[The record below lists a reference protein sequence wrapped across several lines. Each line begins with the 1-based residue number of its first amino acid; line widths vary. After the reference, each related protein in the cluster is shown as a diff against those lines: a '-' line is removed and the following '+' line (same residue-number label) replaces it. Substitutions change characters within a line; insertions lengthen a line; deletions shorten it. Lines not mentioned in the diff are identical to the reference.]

1 MNGKTIRFMIC
12 ILLCTLTILVGV
24 LSVVAMP
31 VNMDGEYIH
40 IEAEDMVHSSSATVN
55 EVATASGGKVLLISG
70 NGVTAAED
78 LNESPSCM
86 ASFNVNKSSQYIIW
100 LRVKTESDGT
110 TLLYDTDG
118 NGNIKSKNIKYTS
131 FSWCALEKR
140 MYSAGYKEIHISSS
154 ADLYI
159 DGIVIT
165 SDMSYHP
172 VSSVPATPD
181 TSYVSDYFPID
192 SVKIF
197 PEKGKHPRL
206 FFTEADIPAIKE
218 KLNDSFFKT
227 DVQHI
232 YATGNTD
239 IDCILPAES
248 ASYTNY
254 VSYVEI
260 LTNRAFLYAI
270 GVVDEEHADKT
281 VAEMKNFI
289 STVSFDGY
297 NSTDESR
304 YMGSTMVMASCVYDW
319 CYDRLTYA
327 DKQFVIRKL
336 KEMAAETEVGNP
348 ATKRSYVI
356 SHAIEGLI
364 YKDQLAV
371 GIAIYDEEPDWYNTV
386 AAIIFDKMLPVKN
399 FLNSSGH
406 DASGS
411 SYAESRNDGA
421 VNTSYMFDAL
431 GLEENIFADNYNDVF
446 RTWIYTRLPNGFY
459 FKDGDD
465 YGWGNAKANDTRS
478 TLFSW
483 INNYVG
489 SKYDDPYILR
499 QAYLDYIWS
508 GSSHSVT
515 TMLSLDREAELKETT
530 ELPLTHFTTYPISS
544 MTARTS
550 WQNGLNAP
558 TAMAYVNM
566 REVTIG
572 DHQHRDV
579 GGFQLYY
586 KGMLALDSG
595 LYEWTDHYYDY
606 QSRSIAHNVL
616 LVHDPDEVFNTSD
629 VNDGG
634 QKVPANFGFGASQ
647 QHLAHVEASIESGDC
662 ITAKDTVYYAGPDE
676 YRPEFSYISA
686 DIKPAYTDKVSAY
699 ERSTVFV
706 NTDNEDYPALF
717 VVYDNVASSDA
728 SFKKTWLL
736 HGEEEPVV
744 DDNRITLTRTADGY
758 NGKLVNTTLV
768 PSLDNSVFTIVGG
781 EGNEFSVNG
790 VNYPVETYKEGNHS
804 DMGKWRVELSPLKQS
819 TDDIFLNAMYVTDA
833 DSSAPELEI
842 YKEENEHLYGVTTL
856 DKAVYFSK
864 DRDGIATSFELP
876 IRDNGYDTTDCFV
889 SGLAS
894 GKWNITGKSAAV
906 KSYGIED
913 FEDTTYTY
921 TLNTSANIGV
931 TDIPASTGRTGKAYG
946 LTAMGSNNNGQIK
959 IAIPS
964 PYLAE
969 GTCVDIE
976 FDAYL
981 TGSFSN
987 IQIYYKDLDN
997 NAAWSGLVGY
1007 GNPVPTQNAPYNALC
1022 GQWIT
1027 LKLTV
1032 DTADNCVYIYHNGE
1046 LIGTK
1051 NGLTMNGIKELILSP
1066 KTSNQTREDFMYVD
1080 NVEFSSYAKGAELTA
1095 SYVVEVKEDEEC
1107 FALSLPSGTYT
1118 VTPAPENAVVTQLER
1133 ILSAKED
1140 FGDFLIKKNNNLMY
1154 LPKPTK
1160 LIDGVPYV
1168 AVDGIFTQLGADIIS
1183 STTDSVT
1190 FKIGEDVV
1198 AVVSGSNSYTLNGTL
1213 TPAKHSAISVNDE
1226 IYCAF
1231 EDYSSLLGAS
1241 NVTYNAVAK
1250 LLRFSR

>member
-1 MNGKTIRFMIC
+1 MKSKTMRFVMC
-12 ILLCTLTILVGV
+12 ILLCTLTMFVGV
-24 LSVVAMP
+24 FSVVAMP
-31 VNMDGEYIH
+31 VNMDGEYIY
-40 IEAEDMVHSSSATVN
+40 IEAEDMVHSSYATVN
-55 EVATASGGKVLLISG
+55 EVSTASGGEVLFVPG
-70 NGVTAAED
+70 NGVTTAD
-78 LNESPSCM
+78 LNENSSCM
-86 ASFNVNKSSQYIIW
+86 ASFNVNNSSQYIIW
-100 LRVKTESDGT
+100 IRVKTESGGT

-118 NGNIKSKNIKYTS
+118 NGNIKSKNIRYTS

-140 MYSAGYKEIHISSS
+140 MYSAGYKEIHLSSS

-159 DGIVIT
+159 DGIVVA

-172 VSSVPATPD
+172 GTGVPATPD
-181 TSYVSDYFPID
+181 YVSDYFPID

-206 FFTEADIPAIKE
+206 FFTESDIPSIKS

-232 YATGNTD
+232 FATGNTD
-239 IDCILPAES
+239 IDCILPTES
-248 ASYTNY
+248 AAYTNY
-254 VSYVEI
+254 ASYVEI

-336 KEMAAETEVGNP
+336 KEMAAETEVGYP

-421 VNTSYMFDAL
+421 VNASYMFDAL
-431 GLEENIFADNYNDVF
+431 GLEENIFADNYGDVF

-489 SKYDDPYILR
+489 SRYDDPYILR

-508 GSSHSVT
+508 GSSHPVT
-515 TMLSLDREAELKETT
+515 TMLSLERETELKETT

-616 LVHDPDEVFNTSD
+616 LVHDPDEVFNTSE

-634 QKVPANFGFGASQ
+634 QKVPANFGFGSSQ
-647 QHLAHVEASIESGDC
+647 QHLADVEKSIESGDC
-662 ITAKDTVYYAGPDE
+662 ITAKDTVYFAGPDE

-686 DIKPAYTDKVSAY
+686 DIKHAYSDKVSAY

-717 VVYDNVASSDA
+717 VVYDNVVSSDEA
-728 SFKKTWLL
+728 FKKTWLL

-744 DDNRITLTRTADGY
+744 DDNRITLTRTTDGY

-768 PSLDNSVFTIVGG
+768 PSTDNSVFTTIGG
-781 EGNEFSVNG
+781 DGNEFSVNG
-790 VNYPVETYKEGNHS
+790 VNYPVETYKYGNHS
-804 DMGKWRVELSPLKQS
+804 DMGKWRVELSPLNQS
-819 TDDIFLNAMYVTDA
+819 AEDIFLNAMYVTDA
-833 DSSAPELEI
+833 DSTVPELEI

-894 GKWNITGKSAAV
+894 GKWNITGN
-906 KSYGIED
+906 G
-913 FEDTTYTY
+913 
-921 TLNTSANIGV
+921 
-931 TDIPASTGRTGKAYG
+931 TDI
-946 LTAMGSNNNGQIK
+946 
-959 IAIPS
+959 
-964 PYLAE
+964 
-969 GTCVDIE
+969 
-976 FDAYL
+976 
-981 TGSFSN
+981 
-987 IQIYYKDLDN
+987 
-997 NAAWSGLVGY
+997 
-1007 GNPVPTQNAPYNALC
+1007 
-1022 GQWIT
+1022 
-1027 LKLTV
+1027 
-1032 DTADNCVYIYHNGE
+1032 
-1046 LIGTK
+1046 
-1051 NGLTMNGIKELILSP
+1051 
-1066 KTSNQTREDFMYVD
+1066 
-1080 NVEFSSYAKGAELTA
+1080 
-1095 SYVVEVKEDEEC
+1095 VVEISEDKDC
-1107 FALSLPSGTYT
+1107 FAVSLSAGAYT
-1118 VTPAPENAVVTQLER
+1118 VTPAPADAVVTQIAR
-1133 ILSAKED
+1133 TPSSKED
-1140 FGDFLIKKNNNLMY
+1140 FGDFLIRKNNNLMY

-1168 AVDGIFTQLGADIIS
+1168 AVDGIFTQLGAQIIS
-1183 STTDSVT
+1183 SATDSVT
-1190 FKIGEDVV
+1190 FKVGEDVV
-1198 AVVSGSNSYTLNGTL
+1198 SVTADSNKYLLNGAETESL
-1213 TPAKHSAISVNDE
+1213 HKAVSVNGE

-1231 EDYSSLLGAS
+1231 EDYSTILGAS
-1241 NVTYNAVAK
+1241 SVTYNTVAK